1 MSQVK
6 NGDKISIHYTGKLDD
21 GTIFDSSMGGPPIT
35 FTLGAGEVIP
45 GFESG
50 TLGMS
55 VGEKRDIVVPPEEA
69 YGQYFEE
76 LVKVV
81 SRDAFPDHIKPTI
94 GQAFEMQLPSGQGI
108 PVRIV
113 DIEGDDVTLDAN
125 HLLAGE
131 TLYFNIE
138 LVRIDQMASSL
149 IVP

>member
-6 NGDKISIHYTGKLDD
+6 NGDTVSIHYTGKLDD
-21 GTIFDSSMGGPPIT
+21 GTVFDSSVGGQPIT

-50 TLGMS
+50 TVGMS
-55 VGEKRDIVVPPEEA
+55 VGDTRDIVIPPEQA
-69 YGQYFEE
+69 YGPYFEE
-76 LVKVV
+76 LVKVIN
-81 SRDAFPDHIKPTI
+81 RDAFPENITPTV
-94 GQAFEMQLPSGQGI
+94 GQAFEMQLPSGEGI

-138 LVRIDQMASSL
+138 LVRIDNLASS
-149 IVP
+149 IITP

>member
-6 NGDKISIHYTGKLDD
+6 NGDTVSIHYTGKLDD
-21 GTIFDSSMGGPPIT
+21 GTVFDSSVGGQPIT

-50 TLGMS
+50 TVGMS
-55 VGEKRDIVVPPEEA
+55 VGDTRDIVIPPEQA
-69 YGQYFEE
+69 YGPYFEE
-76 LVKVV
+76 LVKVIN
-81 SRDAFPDHIKPTI
+81 RDAFPENITPTI
-94 GQAFEMQLPSGQGI
+94 GQAFEMQLPSGEGI

-113 DIEGDDVTLDAN
+113 DIDGDDVTLDAN

-138 LVRIDQMASSL
+138 LVRIDNMASS
-149 IVP
+149 IITP

>member
-6 NGDKISIHYTGKLDD
+6 NGDTVSIHYTGKLDD
-21 GTIFDSSMGGPPIT
+21 GTVFDSSVGGQPIT

-50 TLGMS
+50 TVGMS
-55 VGEKRDIVVPPEEA
+55 VGDTRDIVIPPEQA
-69 YGQYFEE
+69 YGPYFEE
-76 LVKVV
+76 LVKVIN
-81 SRDAFPDHIKPTI
+81 RDAFPENITPTI
-94 GQAFEMQLPSGQGI
+94 GQAFEMQLPSGEGI

-138 LVRIDQMASSL
+138 LVRIDNMASS
-149 IVP
+149 IITP